1 MAGDRFKSPVVT
13 AMARRQLFDSNT
25 HVTHVVSPIKAGQSI
40 LASPQKPVVASPTK
54 YISIQPNE
62 GVFLDS
68 DVSRPRRTGS
78 LSLFM
83 RKFYNLAFVRLE
95 HLCHGCNITEES
107 FKRKIWTTF
116 ETAIREHTELFKG
129 RHLDQNIMCSLYI
142 CWKKENH
149 KKGVKD
155 EKIFSKIIQQVLLC
169 SI

>member
-1 MAGDRFKSPVVT
+1 
-13 AMARRQLFDSNT
+13 
-25 HVTHVVSPIKAGQSI
+25 
-40 LASPQKPVVASPTK
+40 
-54 YISIQPNE
+54 
-62 GVFLDS
+62 
-68 DVSRPRRTGS
+68 
-78 LSLFM
+78 M

-116 ETAIREHTELFKG
+116 ETAIREHTDLFKG

-155 EKIFSKIIQQVLLC
+155 EKIFSKIIQQVIIYLFKSVKIFSSVDPVTIAFLTEIFLAAGRVRRRSPRSQYYSPCSWGSYVVYPISTLL
-169 SI
+169 SITSLLSISIAQH